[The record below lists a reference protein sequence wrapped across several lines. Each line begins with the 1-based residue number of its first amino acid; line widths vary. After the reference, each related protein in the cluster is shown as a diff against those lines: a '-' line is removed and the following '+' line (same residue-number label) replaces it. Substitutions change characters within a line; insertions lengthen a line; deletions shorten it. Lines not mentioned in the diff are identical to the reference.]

1 MKGRA
6 GTGKTVQLLQLA
18 FYLANPENDN
28 RCLLLTYNHA
38 LVCDIRRLI
47 DFSNIPTGIDSRTVS
62 IKTIDSFFQE
72 LMITCGI
79 IHKYLDPTDSK
90 YPQQYRQSLNELHKY
105 ITEELR
111 SEDFETLKEID
122 GSNIDWDYILID
134 EAQDWSDL
142 EKNILFKVYGP
153 QCIIVA
159 DGVDQ
164 FVRSN
169 HKQNWNKGLGQQYVP
184 YSKELKIEMRQ
195 KSNLVRF
202 LNAYSKELQLDWS
215 IKENNNLLGGKI
227 KIYNHYNSNIHINL
241 LKNCKQNECENYDLL
256 ILVPPSL
263 VVKDERGTHF
273 SKFELYKEVGIQL
286 FDGTN
291 FNNRTRYPT
300 KDLSRVYQYD
310 SCRGLEGWVVVCQ
323 AFDELIKYKTE
334 SYTADPNYL
343 GLDQD
348 AAKKKFVYT
357 WSLMPLTRPVDTLV
371 ITLNDA
377 NSEIGRILYGLS
389 QKFSDIIEWNIN

>member
-1 MKGRA
+1 
-6 GTGKTVQLLQLA
+6 
-18 FYLANPENDN
+18 
-28 RCLLLTYNHA
+28 
-38 LVCDIRRLI
+38 
-47 DFSNIPTGIDSRTVS
+47 
-62 IKTIDSFFQE
+62 
-72 LMITCGI
+72 
-79 IHKYLDPTDSK
+79 
-90 YPQQYRQSLNELHKY
+90 
-105 ITEELR
+105 
-111 SEDFETLKEID
+111 
-122 GSNIDWDYILID
+122 
-134 EAQDWSDL
+134 
-142 EKNILFKVYGP
+142 
-153 QCIIVA
+153 
-159 DGVDQ
+159 
-164 FVRSN
+164 
-169 HKQNWNKGLGQQYVP
+169 
-184 YSKELKIEMRQ
+184 MRQ